1 MAKTYKNLFDNA
13 LTFSK
18 LMEAHNKAR
27 KGKRFRNEVILF
39 EQDLES
45 NLLEIA
51 RDLKRG
57 TYKPL
62 GYREFYVYE
71 PKERLIKAA
80 PYKDRVIHQWYVLNF
95 IKPVFQPIFI
105 YDSYA
110 CLDGKGMHR
119 AAYRVQ
125 NFLREAA
132 RKYEKPYILKADV
145 SKYFFNIDHDVLF
158 DIIQKRIK
166 DKKVLWLTKVFIDS
180 VDNPGIPVGSYTS
193 QFFANV
199 YLNELDYFVKHELK
213 VKYYV
218 RYMDDFILVLNNK
231 DEAKETLQTVTE
243 FIQEKLK
250 LKLNDKTQIFPLK
263 NGVNFCGYKIKTTHM
278 LIRDAS
284 KRRIKRKLKRFQVK
298 YKNNEMTLAD
308 IHAALASWI
317 GYAQKASSKNL
328 IETICSRFSFK
339 K

>member
-1 MAKTYKNLFDNA
+1 
-13 LTFSK
+13 
-18 LMEAHNKAR
+18 MEAHNKAK

-45 NLLEIA
+45 NLFEIA
-51 RDLKRG
+51 RELKRG

-110 CLDGKGMHR
+110 CLDGKGMHK

-125 NFLREAA
+125 DFLREAA
-132 RKYEKPYILKADV
+132 RKYENPYILKADIA
-145 SKYFFNIDHDVLF
+145 KYFFNIDHDVLF
-158 DIIQKRIK
+158 NIIQKRIK

-213 VKYYV
+213 IKYYV
-218 RYMDDFILVLNNK
+218 RYMDDFILILNDK
-231 DEAKETLQTVTE
+231 DKAKEILKLVTE
-243 FIQEKLK
+243 FIHGRLK

-278 LIRDAS
+278 LIRDSS
-284 KRRIKRKLKRFQVK
+284 KRRIKRKLKRFQIK
-298 YKNNEMTLAD
+298 YKNNEMTLNE
-308 IHAALASWI
+308 IHASLASWI

-328 IETICSRFSFK
+328 IETICNRFSFK